1 MAASAWE
8 VFNAAKH
15 NLGLGLIDLSG
26 DTINI
31 GLFRTSASA
40 ILRTTIST
48 HASIGSFTSSAGGNG
63 DYKEALGSL
72 VWTGSDSA
80 NDPTRY
86 WDCADPVFT
95 ASSSAISQV
104 RYAVIWTSGASAGA
118 SKLICYAAL
127 STAEF
132 DVANSNTLTVQMA
145 AGGIF
150 TLT

>member
-1 MAASAWE
+1 MAASAWT

-15 NLGLGLIDLSG
+15 NLGLGNIDLSG

-40 ILRTTIST
+40 ILESTIST
-48 HASIGSFTSSAGGNG
+48 HASIGSFTASSSNG

-86 WDCADPVFT
+86 WDVADPVFT
-95 ASSSAISQV
+95 ASSAAISTV

-118 SKLICYAAL
+118 SKLVCYAAL

-132 DVANSNTLTVQMA
+132 DVASSNTLTVQMA
-145 AGGIF
+145 AGGVF